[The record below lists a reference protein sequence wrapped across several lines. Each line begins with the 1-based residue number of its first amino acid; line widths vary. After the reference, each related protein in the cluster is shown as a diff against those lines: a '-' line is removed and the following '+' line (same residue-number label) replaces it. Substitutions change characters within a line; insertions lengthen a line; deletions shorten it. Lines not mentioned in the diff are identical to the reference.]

1 MLCNFAQMCSTT
13 HLTNKEEGNVSTIA
27 VISASSG
34 VAQPLSEGLRAF
46 LNVNGA
52 LYHPRGPT
60 ESGRVHLHSVNTGLS
75 KEGQGLLLP
84 ADLRS
89 AHGKGSTSPRY
100 LKILSH
106 IQFCCIQL
114 KQEID

>member
-52 LYHPRGPT
+52 L
-60 ESGRVHLHSVNTGLS
+60 
-75 KEGQGLLLP
+75 
-84 ADLRS
+84 
-89 AHGKGSTSPRY
+89 
-100 LKILSH
+100 
-106 IQFCCIQL
+106 
-114 KQEID
+114 